1 MKALV
6 MSEPGHVKMTEI
18 PTPVPKEDEVLVKIH
33 ASGICVNDVRD
44 FKGDC
49 NFSYPRIGGHEYAG
63 EICEMGS
70 AVNKDRFHVGQKV
83 VTYIIDNCNECYYCK
98 NGYENVCP
106 DFSHTT
112 AYQNPDGISGFGGFA
127 QYITAKASDLY
138 ICEDHVSY
146 EKLALTEPIACVLNS
161 INKSNVEF
169 GDDVLVIGG
178 GTMGMLHVMLAH
190 LRGARVILSEP
201 MKERRDKALELGAND
216 VIDPMNTDAVAEVKK
231 LTGGMGA
238 KVVFDTTAVPALA
251 LQAIECT
258 AKCGT
263 VVMFS
268 SLHPNKPV
276 EVNLGAIHSTQ
287 VNITGAQN
295 GSVKTFWQAVQIM
308 NKGVF
313 DPTPLIE
320 AVYDYNDFDEAMAC
334 AMRPG
339 TYKVVLKME
348 DHDK

>member
-1 MKALV
+1 
-6 MSEPGHVKMTEI
+6 
-18 PTPVPKEDEVLVKIH
+18 
-33 ASGICVNDVRD
+33 
-44 FKGDC
+44 
-49 NFSYPRIGGHEYAG
+49 
-63 EICEMGS
+63 
-70 AVNKDRFHVGQKV
+70 
-83 VTYIIDNCNECYYCK
+83 
-98 NGYENVCP
+98 
-106 DFSHTT
+106 
-112 AYQNPDGISGFGGFA
+112 
-127 QYITAKASDLY
+127 
-138 ICEDHVSY
+138 
-146 EKLALTEPIACVLNS
+146 
-161 INKSNVEF
+161 
-169 GDDVLVIGG
+169 
-178 GTMGMLHVMLAH
+178 MGMLHVMLAH

-334 AMRPG
+334 AMRPD

>member
-1 MKALV
+1 
-6 MSEPGHVKMTEI
+6 
-18 PTPVPKEDEVLVKIH
+18 
-33 ASGICVNDVRD
+33 
-44 FKGDC
+44 
-49 NFSYPRIGGHEYAG
+49 
-63 EICEMGS
+63 
-70 AVNKDRFHVGQKV
+70 
-83 VTYIIDNCNECYYCK
+83 
-98 NGYENVCP
+98 
-106 DFSHTT
+106 
-112 AYQNPDGISGFGGFA
+112 
-127 QYITAKASDLY
+127 
-138 ICEDHVSY
+138 
-146 EKLALTEPIACVLNS
+146 
-161 INKSNVEF
+161 
-169 GDDVLVIGG
+169 
-178 GTMGMLHVMLAH
+178 MGMLHVMLAH

-287 VNITGAQN
+287 VNITGAPEWFC
-295 GSVKTFWQAVQIM
+295 KTFWQAVQIL

-313 DPTPLIE
+313 DPTP
-320 AVYDYNDFDEAMAC
+320 
-334 AMRPG
+334 
-339 TYKVVLKME
+339 
-348 DHDK
+348 